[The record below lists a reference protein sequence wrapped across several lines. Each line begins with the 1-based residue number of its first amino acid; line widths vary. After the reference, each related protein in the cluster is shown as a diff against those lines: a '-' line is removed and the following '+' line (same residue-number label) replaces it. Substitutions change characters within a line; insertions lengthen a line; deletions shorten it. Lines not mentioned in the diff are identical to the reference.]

1 MALILEDGT
10 AKADSNT
17 YVLEVTFNEWL
28 TSMGFSVTRPNDEL
42 LLNAMTTIEA
52 QNYKGNKLTKA
63 QALQWPRSGVVV
75 DGFDVEED
83 EIPTELINAQMQCA
97 YDIDQGN
104 DPSAIG
110 TQDVKKEK
118 VDVIEVEY
126 QDNSSSGTYNTAF
139 YGYLSKL
146 LANGSGAGLTAVI
159 CS

>member
-1 MALILEDGT
+1 MALVLEDGS
-10 AKADSNT
+10 ALPNSNT
-17 YVLEVTFNEWL
+17 YVLEVTFTDWL
-28 TSMGFSVTRPNDEL
+28 ASMGFTITRPADEL

-52 QNYKGNKLTKA
+52 QNYKGNKLTKE

-75 DGFDVEED
+75 DGFDVGED
-83 EIPTELINAQMQCA
+83 EIPQELINAQMQCA

-126 QDNSSSGTYNTAF
+126 QDNSSSGTYNTAL

-146 LANGSGAGLTAVI
+146 LANGAGAGLTAVI

>member
-1 MALILEDGT
+1 MPLVLEDGS
-10 AKADSNT
+10 ALPNSNT

-28 TSMGFSVTRPNDEL
+28 ASMGFSITRPADEL

-52 QNYKGNKLTKA
+52 QDYKGNKLTKE
-63 QALQWPRSGVVV
+63 QALQWPRSSVVI

-126 QDNSSSGTYNTAF
+126 QDNSTSGTYNTAF

-146 LANGSGAGLTAVI
+146 LANGAGAGLTAVI